1 MIPLMP
7 DENSFDTFGYSDYQ
21 TFNYWEHSPTWED
34 LFGDDF
40 TDDLLDEDELDEAEA
55 DTDHS
60 GEQAQ

>member
-1 MIPLMP
+1 MP
-7 DENSFDTFGYSDYQ
+7 DENSFDTFGY
-21 TFNYWEHSPTWED
+21 SPTWED

>member
-1 MIPLMP
+1 MRP
-7 DENSFDTFGYSDYQ
+7 NNDTFDYGW
-21 TFNYWEHSPTWED
+21 FFEGDYVENSPTWQD

-40 TDDLLDEDELDEAEA
+40 NDDLLDEDELDEAVA